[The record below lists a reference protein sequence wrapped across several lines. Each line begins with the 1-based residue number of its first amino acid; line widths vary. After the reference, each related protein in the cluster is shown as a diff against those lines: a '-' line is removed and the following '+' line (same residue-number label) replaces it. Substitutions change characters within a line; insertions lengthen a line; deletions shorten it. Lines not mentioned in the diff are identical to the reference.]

1 MSRWFRLR
9 FLVPLLLLIALV
21 PLYIVLAQRVS
32 PSLPQPPER
41 QTTQPPTESILGSG
55 RTWSFSSDPGSDQS
69 RNLVAADAGKPLDV
83 TITGPFTHDNLS
95 IFLLHGP
102 DQIALK
108 NYMMLAEAIEKK
120 LFIIHETQ
128 SVNELAME
136 NLSADTDVIGL
147 SGDIL
152 KGGQQD
158 RIAQFD
164 LVVSAKSGKIPLPAY
179 CVERTAARWM
189 KPIDEKN
196 GKFEAS
202 PGQVVSNSL
211 RLAGR
216 YYKSQGGVWKGVTES
231 QAKLSANVMSDA
243 RVKESDSSLALS
255 LKVKEVA
262 DAGDRYVKT
271 LQPVPGE
278 AKDVVGYAY
287 AINGTVYAA
296 DVFGSSELFRRS
308 AAADPGRRSRRF
320 RIRRR
325 TRSSSLRRSPRSRRS
340 CERPIRRRPRAAIS
354 TTARSCARSS
364 ATTTRLAFFAS
375 RRRRQDRTSFLRRN
389 YLKY

>member
-9 FLVPLLLLIALV
+9 FLVSVLLLV
-21 PLYIVLAQRVS
+21 PLVPLCVVLAQRAS
-32 PSLPQPPER
+32 PPPER
-41 QTTQPPTESILGSG
+41 EQTQAPPNYGSG
-55 RTWSFSSDPGSDQS
+55 RGGQVAANF
-69 RNLVAADAGKPLDV
+69 VAADAGKPLQV
-83 TITGPFTHDNLS
+83 TVAGPFTHDNLS
-95 IFLLHGP
+95 VFLLRGP

-120 LFIIHETQ
+120 LFVIHETQ
-128 SVNELAME
+128 AVNELRME
-136 NLSADTDVIGL
+136 NLSADTDVIIL

-164 LVVSAKSGKIPLPAY
+164 LVVPPKSGKIPLPAY

-189 KPIDEKN
+189 QPINESN
-196 GKFEAS
+196 GTFKAS

-216 YYKSQGGVWKGVTES
+216 YYQDQGGVWKGVSES
-231 QAKLSANVMSDA
+231 QAKLAKNVNSESRDKA
-243 RVKESDSSLALS
+243 SDSSLALS

-262 DAGDRYVKT
+262 DAGDKYVKE
-271 LQPVPGE
+271 LQPVVGE

-287 AINGTVYAA
+287 AINGKVYAA
-296 DVFGSSELFRRS
+296 DVFGSSELFRKVWPRLIQANAIEAVS
-308 AAADPGRRSRRF
+308 DQEKDKKFEPATIAKVEAFLKAADTAKAKSRALDEAKKLREVISNDEKERVLRF
-320 RIRRR
+320 E
-325 TRSSSLRRSPRSRRS
+325 TKEGGEKESY
-340 CERPIRRRPRAAIS
+340 
-354 TTARSCARSS
+354 
-364 ATTTRLAFFAS
+364 
-375 RRRRQDRTSFLRRN
+375 LRRN